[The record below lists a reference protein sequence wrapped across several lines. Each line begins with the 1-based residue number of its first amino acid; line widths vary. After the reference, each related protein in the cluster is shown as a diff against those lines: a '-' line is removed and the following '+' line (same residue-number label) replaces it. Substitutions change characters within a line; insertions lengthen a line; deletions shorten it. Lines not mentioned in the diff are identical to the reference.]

1 MGLSQTDLRNLTKRF
16 YAAQFGFYALGPN
29 WPHVLEWLEEASCNN
44 R

>member
-1 MGLSQTDLRNLTKRF
+1 MRELTKQH

-29 WPHVLEWLEEASCNN
+29 WPDVLEWLEEASFNY